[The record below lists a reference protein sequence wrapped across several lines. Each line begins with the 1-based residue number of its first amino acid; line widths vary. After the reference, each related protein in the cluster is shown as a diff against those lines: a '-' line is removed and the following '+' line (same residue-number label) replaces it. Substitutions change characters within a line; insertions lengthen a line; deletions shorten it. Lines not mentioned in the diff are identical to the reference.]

1 MPNAK
6 VLSEK
11 QAVVAGLIE
20 TLKSSASG
28 VLVNYEGITVAE
40 DTALRNEL
48 RKAGVEY
55 AVVKNTMVRRALD
68 DTGLSELDDVLH
80 GTTSL
85 AVCKD
90 DPIAPMRVIN
100 KFAKSLEG
108 DRFVIKAGFMDGKVL
123 PLADIAAL
131 AELPSKEVLQA
142 QVLGMMLSPITSLA
156 IVIKAIAEKG
166 GVPAEKTE
174 EAPAA
179 EAAPAEETPAAEAAA
194 PAEEAPAAE
203 AAPAAEEA
211 APETPAE

>member
-55 AVVKNTMVRRALD
+55 SVVKNTMVRRALD
-68 DTGLSELDDVLH
+68 DTGLGELDDVLH

-85 AVCKD
+85 AVCKE
-90 DPIAPMRVIN
+90 DPIAPMRVIH
-100 KFAKSLEG
+100 KFSKSLNG

-123 PLADIAAL
+123 PLEDIAAL
-131 AELPSKEVLQA
+131 AELPSKEVLLG

-166 GVPAEKTE
+166 GVPSEKTE

-179 EAAPAEETPAAEAAA
+179 EATPAAEAAA

-203 AAPAAEEA
+203 EAAAPA
-211 APETPAE
+211 ETPAE

>member
-6 VLSEK
+6 VLNEK
-11 QAVVAGLIE
+11 EAIVASLVE

-68 DTGLSELDDVLH
+68 EAGLNELDGVLH

-85 AVCKD
+85 ATSTE
-90 DPIAPMRVIN
+90 DPIAPMRVVN
-100 KFAKSLEG
+100 KFAKSLNG

-123 PLADIAAL
+123 PLEDIAAL
-131 AELPSKEVLQA
+131 AELPSKEVLLG

-156 IVIKAIAEKG
+156 IVIKAIAEKDG
-166 GVPAEKTE
+166 T
-174 EAPAA
+174 
-179 EAAPAEETPAAEAAA
+179 PAEETASEA
-194 PAEEAPAAE
+194 PAEEAPATE
-203 AAPAAEEA
+203 ETPAAE
-211 APETPAE
+211 